1 MPAEKERKNYLLQVK
16 DLYSENRTAA
26 EVFGELILAECK
38 NITKT
43 GWTEIQTQS
52 IMKLSTAGDGG
63 NHLES

>member
-1 MPAEKERKNYLLQVK
+1 MPGEKGRKEYLLQVK

-38 NITKT
+38 
-43 GWTEIQTQS
+43 
-52 IMKLSTAGDGG
+52 LSTAGDGG